1 MSERSGFSLRRAAPR
16 LALVGFI
23 GSVAAAC
30 SSDTMRF
37 AESPFSNP
45 FGSSA
50 RTEPQTT
57 AALPPVS
64 AAPAG
69 SVQSQPLAAPAPV
82 ASAPLAPPS
91 AQAPRA
97 VAVAPATVP
106 AGPAVPQQKG
116 WTAQGGSTVI
126 LAAGETIKTLSN
138 RYGVPESAIR
148 GANGLGTASQPA
160 PGTRIVIPVYHAV
173 DGGAPVAAP
182 AVAAAPGQKAVVAAA
197 PAPAADTAPKHRMQ
211 LVKGAQPA
219 GEASTAPVK
228 TAATAVPKEQ
238 VKTAKADAVKA
249 EPVKAAEV
257 KSASAKPV
265 KAAPAGKVESQQVAA
280 AEPPPAAT
288 PVKSAQPA
296 ATPAETA
303 ETTGSLAPQAATESG
318 TQFRWPARGR
328 VIAGF
333 GKQGGNDGINISLP
347 EGTPVKAAESGV
359 VAYAGSE
366 LKGYGN
372 LVLIRHENGWV
383 SAYAHNSEIKVKRGD
398 TVSRGQVVALSGQ
411 SGNVN
416 APQLHFELRK
426 GSTPVD
432 PMPHLAGL

>member
-1 MSERSGFSLRRAAPR
+1 
-16 LALVGFI
+16 
-23 GSVAAAC
+23 
-30 SSDTMRF
+30 MRF
-37 AESPFSNP
+37 AESPFTNP

-50 RTEPQTT
+50 RMEPQTT

-69 SVQSQPLAAPAPV
+69 SVQSQPLAAPSPV

-97 VAVAPATVP
+97 VAMAPSTVP

-126 LAAGETIKTLSN
+126 LAAGESIKSLSN

-148 GANGLGTASQPA
+148 GANGLGTGSQPA
-160 PGTRIVIPVYHAV
+160 PGTRIVIPVYHAA
-173 DGGAPVAAP
+173 DGGVPAAAP
-182 AVAAAPGQKAVVAAA
+182 AVASVPAAA
-197 PAPAADTAPKHRMQ
+197 QKTLVSAADPAAPKHRLQ

-219 GEASTAPVK
+219 GETTAAAPVK
-228 TAATAVPKEQ
+228 TAAAPVAKEP
-238 VKTAKADAVKA
+238 VKTAKA
-249 EPVKAAEV
+249 EPVKTEPVKTAE
-257 KSASAKPV
+257 AAKPAETRSAAA
-265 KAAPAGKVESQQVAA
+265 KPAKTAPAATQEVAA

-288 PVKSAQPA
+288 PMKSNQPA
-296 ATPAETA
+296 ATPVDTA

-318 TQFRWPARGR
+318 AQFRWPARGR

-347 EGTPVKAAESGV
+347 EGTPVKAAEGGV